1 MQDEASSVIRS
12 GTIIACYLDKYH
24 EEEPQLGQVTQD
36 TEANSDIEVEW
47 GAYSESWRI
56 WKQREGETWMEKV
69 PSASL
74 LFPVVLNS
82 NKRLTTSTINK
93 LKLTYQNSCTEL

>member
-47 GAYSESWRI
+47 MVGGIFRIMEDMETKRRGNLDEESA
-56 WKQREGETWMEKV
+56 V
-69 PSASL
+69 SL
-74 LFPVVLNS
+74 
-82 NKRLTTSTINK
+82 STVSSG
-93 LKLTYQNSCTEL
+93 T